1 MFTMPRLAWMF
12 VLTVLGG
19 VVATLLAPA
28 FAAAYA
34 QGAPQSATKRAMQSA
49 AHSTATAS
57 YPRAVAAAPVQWTR
71 AVATRALTR
80 GDTLRA
86 DDIIMA
92 DTSLHGRLPYGVD
105 TTTPRAGWLV
115 QRAIAA
121 GDWLRAPG
129 VAPQPAVTAGRPVI
143 AVWSDG
149 AVRVSVSA
157 VALSSA
163 PIGAAVTVRVGRNRR
178 LDAVVFAPDSVRLR

>member
-19 VVATLLAPA
+19 VVATMLAPA

-34 QGAPQSATKRAMQSA
+34 QSATQSAVA
-49 AHSTATAS
+49 AS
-57 YPRAVAAAPVQWTR
+57 YPRAVSAPPVQWTR

-86 DDIIMA
+86 DDIAMA
-92 DTSLHGRLPYGVD
+92 DTSFQGRLPYGVD
-105 TTTPRAGWLV
+105 TTTPRAGWRV

-121 GDWLRAPG
+121 GEWLRAPG

-143 AVWSDG
+143 AMWSDG
-149 AVRVSVSA
+149 DVRVSVSA

-178 LDAVVFAPDSVRLR
+178 LDAVVFAHDSVRLR

>member
-1 MFTMPRLAWMF
+1 MPRLVWLF

-19 VVATLLAPA
+19 VVATMLAPT
-28 FAAAYA
+28 FATAYA
-34 QGAPQSATKRAMQSA
+34 QSAPPATLA
-49 AHSTATAS
+49 AAS
-57 YPRAVAAAPVQWTR
+57 YPRAVSAPPVPWTR
-71 AVATRALTR
+71 AVATRALVR

-86 DDIIMA
+86 DDIAIV
-92 DTSLHGRLPYGVD
+92 DTMRHGRLPYGVD
-105 TTTPRAGWLV
+105 TTMPRAGWLV

-121 GDWLRAPG
+121 GEWLRAPG
-129 VAPQPAVTAGRPVI
+129 VAPQPAVTAGRPVTAI
-143 AVWSDG
+143 WSDG

-178 LDAVVFAPDSVRLR
+178 LDAVVVAPDSVRLR

>member
-1 MFTMPRLAWMF
+1 MFTLPRLGWLF

-19 VVATLLAPA
+19 MVATMLAPT
-28 FAAAYA
+28 FAEASA
-34 QGAPQSATKRAMQSA
+34 QGAPDLSMA
-49 AHSTATAS
+49 AAS
-57 YPRAVAAAPVQWTR
+57 YPRAVSAPPVLWTR

-86 DDIIMA
+86 DDIAIA
-92 DTSLHGRLPYGVD
+92 DTAISGRLPFGVD

-121 GDWLRAPG
+121 GEWLRAPG
-129 VAPQPAVTAGRPVI
+129 VVPQPAIIAGRPVT
-143 AVWSDG
+143 ALWSDG
-149 AVRVSVSA
+149 TVRLSVSA
-157 VALSSA
+157 IALSSA
-163 PIGAAVTVRVGRNRR
+163 PIGATVTVRVGRNRR